1 MNRLNKELRNRGIVY
16 DSYDESGYDTYEC
29 EEQLVTITD
38 NFIITCFYCN
48 VLEPQYK
55 IYDRHFNFI
64 GQQSSEKEDYFLGDK
79 RTNPWSVGI

>member
-16 DSYDESGYDTYEC
+16 DSYDESVYEA
-29 EEQLVTITD
+29 EEQLVTITN

-55 IYDRHFNFI
+55 IYDRNFNLI
-64 GQQSSEKEDYFLGDK
+64 GQQSSKKTDYFLGNK
-79 RTNPWSVGI
+79 THNPWSINI